1 MQLTEQVKSM
11 LILLVT
17 LSSMFPDRTDHRG
30 CEAATPYLV
39 NTLIDHYK
47 IEAADRVDI
56 EAARAVLKSVFRQG
70 GINHVC
76 TNGLG
81 GLRHARGPEEGA
93 WLWTHPTP
101 ESA

>member
-1 MQLTEQVKSM
+1 M

-17 LSSMFPDRTDHRG
+17 LNSMFPGRTLHRG

-47 IEAADRVDI
+47 IEAAERVDI
-56 EAARAVLKSVFRQG
+56 EAVRAILKSVFRQG

-81 GLRHARGPEEGA
+81 GLRRARGPEEGA
-93 WLWTHPTP
+93 WLWTHCTP